1 MTSEIFGNETN
12 FSDFNNISNKSD
24 EDLIKLAKTGD
35 DIYLEILLERYKP
48 LVLSLANRYFI
59 RGQDRDDVIQ
69 EAMIALFKAIQAF
82 DTEKQTS
89 FAAFVKTTTQNHMID
104 SIRKSEAKNNRVL
117 SDAVSIENMNFFI
130 EDEQS
135 EDFGI
140 YEEELQDLLS
150 NEEFK
155 SNFSDLE
162 WQVLNLRL
170 IKLSYNDI
178 GKELDVKEK
187 VVDNALQRI
196 KQKLNNIFKNKN

>member
-1 MTSEIFGNETN
+1 MISGEKENN
-12 FSDFNNISNKSD
+12 SDFNNLSNKSD
-24 EDLIKLAKTGD
+24 EELIELAKLGED
-35 DIYLEILLERYKP
+35 KYLEILLERYKP

-69 EAMIALFKAIQAF
+69 EAMIALFKSIQAF
-82 DTEKQTS
+82 DVEKQTS
-89 FAAFVKTTTQNHMID
+89 FAAFVKTTTQNHLID

-117 SDAVSIENMNFFI
+117 NDAVSIENMKFFI
-130 EDEQS
+130 EDEQT

-140 YEEELQDLLS
+140 HEEELQDLLNS
-150 NEEFK
+150 ESFK

-170 IKLSYNDI
+170 FKLSYNDI
-178 GKELDVKEK
+178 AKELDVKEK

-196 KQKLNNIFKNKN
+196 KQKLKNIFED

>member
-1 MTSEIFGNETN
+1 MISGEKENN
-12 FSDFNNISNKSD
+12 SDFNNLSDKSD
-24 EDLIKLAKTGD
+24 EKLIELAKLGED
-35 DIYLEILLERYKP
+35 KYLEILLERYKP

-69 EAMIALFKAIQAF
+69 EAMIALFKSIQAF
-82 DTEKQTS
+82 DVEKQTS
-89 FAAFVKTTTQNHMID
+89 FAAFVKTTTQNHLID

-117 SDAVSIENMNFFI
+117 NDAVSIENMKFFI
-130 EDEQS
+130 EDEQT

-140 YEEELQDLLS
+140 HEEELQDLLNS
-150 NEEFK
+150 ESFK

-170 IKLSYNDI
+170 FKLSYNDI
-178 GKELDVKEK
+178 AKELDVKEK

-196 KQKLNNIFKNKN
+196 KQKLKNIFED

>member
-1 MTSEIFGNETN
+1 MISGEKENN
-12 FSDFNNISNKSD
+12 SDFNNLSNKSD
-24 EDLIKLAKTGD
+24 EELIELAKSGED
-35 DIYLEILLERYKP
+35 KYLEILLERYKP

-69 EAMIALFKAIQAF
+69 EAMIALFKSIQSF
-82 DTEKQTS
+82 DVEKQTS
-89 FAAFVKTTTQNHMID
+89 FAAFVKTTTQNHLID

-117 SDAVSIENMNFFI
+117 NDAVSIENMKFFI
-130 EDEQS
+130 EDEQT

-140 YEEELQDLLS
+140 HEEELQDLLS
-150 NEEFK
+150 NESFK

-170 IKLSYNDI
+170 FKLSYNDI
-178 GKELDVKEK
+178 AKELDVKEK

-196 KQKLNNIFKNKN
+196 KQKLKNIFED

>member
-1 MTSEIFGNETN
+1 MTSEIFGNR
-12 FSDFNNISNKSD
+12 SDSPDFNNLSNKSD
-24 EDLIKLAKTGD
+24 EELIILAKTGD
-35 DIYLEILLERYKP
+35 DNYLEILLERYKP

-82 DTEKQTS
+82 DTKKQTS
-89 FAAFVKTTTQNHMID
+89 FAGFVKTTTQNHLID

-117 SDAVSIENMNFFI
+117 NDAVSIENMKFFI
-130 EDEQS
+130 EDEQN

-140 YEEELQDLLS
+140 HEEELQDLLS

-178 GKELDVKEK
+178 AKELDVKEK

-196 KQKLNNIFKNKN
+196 KQKLKNIFKN

>member
-1 MTSEIFGNETN
+1 MISGEKENN
-12 FSDFNNISNKSD
+12 SDFNNLSSKSD
-24 EDLIKLAKTGD
+24 EELIELAKLGED
-35 DIYLEILLERYKP
+35 KYLEILLERYKP

-69 EAMIALFKAIQAF
+69 EAMIALFKSIQAF
-82 DTEKQTS
+82 DVEKQTS
-89 FAAFVKTTTQNHMID
+89 FAAFVKTTTQNHLID

-117 SDAVSIENMNFFI
+117 NDAVSIENMKFFI
-130 EDEQS
+130 EDEQT

-140 YEEELQDLLS
+140 HEEELQDLLS
-150 NEEFK
+150 NESFK

-170 IKLSYNDI
+170 FKLSYNDI
-178 GKELDVKEK
+178 AKELDVKEK

-196 KQKLNNIFKNKN
+196 KQKLKNIFED

>member
-1 MTSEIFGNETN
+1 MTSEIFGNR
-12 FSDFNNISNKSD
+12 SDSPDFNNLSNKSD
-24 EDLIKLAKTGD
+24 EELIILAKTGD
-35 DIYLEILLERYKP
+35 DNYLEILLERYKP

-82 DTEKQTS
+82 DTKKQTS
-89 FAAFVKTTTQNHMID
+89 FAGFVKTTTQNHLID

-117 SDAVSIENMNFFI
+117 NDAVSIENMKFFI
-130 EDEQS
+130 EDEQN

-140 YEEELQDLLS
+140 HEEELQDLLS

-162 WQVLNLRL
+162 WRVLNLRL

-178 GKELDVKEK
+178 AKELDVKEK

-196 KQKLNNIFKNKN
+196 KQKLKNIFKN

>member
-1 MTSEIFGNETN
+1 MISGEKENN
-12 FSDFNNISNKSD
+12 SDFNNLSSKSD
-24 EDLIKLAKTGD
+24 EELIELAKLGED
-35 DIYLEILLERYKP
+35 KYLEILLERYKP

-69 EAMIALFKAIQAF
+69 EAMIALFKSIQAF
-82 DTEKQTS
+82 DVEKQTS
-89 FAAFVKTTTQNHMID
+89 FAAFVKTTTQNHLID

-117 SDAVSIENMNFFI
+117 NDAVSIENMKFFI
-130 EDEQS
+130 EDEQT

-140 YEEELQDLLS
+140 HEEELQDLLS
-150 NEEFK
+150 NESFK

-170 IKLSYNDI
+170 FKLSYNDI
-178 GKELDVKEK
+178 AKKLDVKEK

-196 KQKLNNIFKNKN
+196 KQKLKNIFED

>member
-1 MTSEIFGNETN
+1 MISGEKENN
-12 FSDFNNISNKSD
+12 SDFNNLSNKSD
-24 EDLIKLAKTGD
+24 EELIELAKLGED
-35 DIYLEILLERYKP
+35 KYLEILLERYKP

-69 EAMIALFKAIQAF
+69 EAMIALFKSIQAF
-82 DTEKQTS
+82 DVEKQTS
-89 FAAFVKTTTQNHMID
+89 FAAFVKTTTQNHLID

-117 SDAVSIENMNFFI
+117 NDAVSIENMKFFI
-130 EDEQS
+130 EDEQT

-140 YEEELQDLLS
+140 HEEELQDLLS
-150 NEEFK
+150 NESFK

-170 IKLSYNDI
+170 FKLSYNDI
-178 GKELDVKEK
+178 AKELDVKEK

-196 KQKLNNIFKNKN
+196 KQKLKNIFED

>member
-1 MTSEIFGNETN
+1 MTSEIFGNESN

-24 EDLIKLAKTGD
+24 EELIKLAKTGD

-82 DTEKQTS
+82 DTEKQTT

-117 SDAVSIENMNFFI
+117 SDAVSIENMKFFI

-140 YEEELQDLLS
+140 HEEELQDLLS
-150 NEEFK
+150 NESFK
-155 SNFSDLE
+155 ANFSDLE

-170 IKLSYNDI
+170 FKLSYNDI
-178 GKELDVKEK
+178 AKELDVKEK

>member
-82 DTEKQTS
+82 DTDKQTS

-117 SDAVSIENMNFFI
+117 SDAVSIENMKFFI